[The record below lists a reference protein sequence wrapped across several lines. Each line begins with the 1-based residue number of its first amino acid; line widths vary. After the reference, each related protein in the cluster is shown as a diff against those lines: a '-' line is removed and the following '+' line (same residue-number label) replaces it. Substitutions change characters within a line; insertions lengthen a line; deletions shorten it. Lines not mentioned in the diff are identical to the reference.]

1 MQEQFMAQLE
11 SVDIPAPHGMLEG
24 LLRLPDASS
33 AQAALAMVGLVCHP
47 HPLYGG
53 TMHTKVVFR
62 IAAALVTLGMPTLRF
77 NFRGVGRS
85 TGTYG
90 EGYGE
95 REDVVAALDALA
107 ARYPGVPICLAG
119 FSFGSWIGLP
129 VGCEDPRVR
138 QLIGVG
144 VPVRLL
150 SVHALAQC
158 AKPKLIVQGERDEY
172 GPLDALLPWYER
184 LSAPKELVIIPGAD
198 HFFTTQQTAL
208 EDAILSYFR
217 SGASALGRN
226 V

>member
-1 MQEQFMAQLE
+1 MAQLE

-24 LLRLPDASS
+24 LLRLPDAGA
-33 AQAALAMVGLVCHP
+33 AQAAPAMVGLVCHP

-62 IAAALVTLGMPTLRF
+62 IAAALVTLGMPSLRF

-85 TGTYG
+85 TGTYD
-90 EGYGE
+90 EGHGE
-95 REDVVAALDALA
+95 REDVVAALDTLA

-119 FSFGSWIGLP
+119 FSFGSWVGLP

-138 QLIGVG
+138 QLLGVG

-150 SVHALAQC
+150 GVDALATC
-158 AKPKLIVQGERDEY
+158 PKPKLIVQGERDEY

-198 HFFTTQQTAL
+198 HFFTTQQAAL

-217 SGASALGRN
+217 SGASVLGHTQ
-226 V
+226 